1 MDGLLASNASHS
13 MNLLQLVEYYHRK
26 NPKMKYKTIC
36 AVLNQHHGVSISERR
51 LKYICKK
58 QGLSRKRNV
67 NSETLKDMVINE
79 LRTSSLLLGYRQMT
93 ELLAVRYGVSIS
105 KEDVRKTLK
114 NIDPDVVT
122 IRRNKVIRRRIYHTT
137 GPGYIYHIDENDKL
151 KRWGFP
157 IHGCIDGFSRKVMW
171 LVVSTT
177 NNDPLLIGNLY
188 LNCIKQYKI
197 VPVLLRMDAGT
208 ENIYCQDF
216 QVYFTGEKES
226 FLYASS
232 TRSQRIEA
240 FWSRL
245 KRYKL
250 SLCIDFFTD
259 MTINGI
265 FKPDNKLH
273 EELLLF
279 VFMPI
284 LQKELNEFLMIWNIR
299 NVRQSVAAPGGVPDV
314 QFHMPGTL
322 GFQNQG
328 IGAERRDID
337 IAEDVLGV
345 NSLSFF

>member
-114 NIDPDVVT
+114 SIDPDGVT
-122 IRRNKVIRRRIYHTT
+122 IRRNKVIRRRIYHTI
-137 GPGYIYHIDENDKL
+137 GPGYIYHIDGNDKL

-157 IHGCIDGFSRKVMW
+157 IHRCIDGLSRKVMW
-171 LVVSTT
+171 LVLSTT
-177 NNDPLLIGNLY
+177 NNDPLLVGNLY

-197 VPVLLRMDAGT
+197 VPKLLRMDAGT
-208 ENIYCQDF
+208 ENIYCQGLQF
-216 QVYFTGEKES
+216 YFTGEEES

-232 TRSQRIEA
+232 SSNQRIEA

-250 SLCIDFFTD
+250 S
-259 MTINGI
+259 
-265 FKPDNKLH
+265 
-273 EELLLF
+273 
-279 VFMPI
+279 
-284 LQKELNEFLMIWNIR
+284 W
-299 NVRQSVAAPGGVPDV
+299 
-314 QFHMPGTL
+314 
-322 GFQNQG
+322 
-328 IGAERRDID
+328 
-337 IAEDVLGV
+337 
-345 NSLSFF
+345 